1 MNNKRPDHLQTTPWL
16 DKGDD
21 GVKEVRDF
29 MASRD
34 AENRKL
40 SDSSQKAIPVIEA
53 GKRKE
58 FNIAEYQTL
67 SLEELEKIHN
77 IFGVIK
83 PEKNVKNKTA
93 QEIVKTLSDNGIQTE
108 AINNSQNKL
117 KIAIGERIY
126 AGYINEFYSAFF
138 FYEKKKHGK
147 K

>member
-21 GVKEVRDF
+21 GVEQARDF

-40 SDSSQKAIPVIEA
+40 ADSSQKAFPVIEA

-58 FNIAEYQTL
+58 FNIAGYRTL

-83 PEKNVKNKTA
+83 PEKNVTNKTA
-93 QEIVKTLSDNGIQTE
+93 QEIVATLSKNHIQAE

-126 AGYINEFYSAFF
+126 AGYINEFYAAYFY
-138 FYEKKKHGK
+138 YEKKKSGK